1 LTPYDD
7 PTQANRKYGSVSAVG
22 NISARSHEVLA
33 GMDILV
39 IEDDAIMREAL
50 SEWLDSAGFQVRTAE
65 DGNAGL
71 AQIKASVP
79 KLVVTDLYMP
89 GVSGTVVI
97 AELRQHFPDVA
108 IIAISGL
115 FTSGYG
121 IDAAA
126 AVALGADRALA
137 KPFSRAEFLAAVTAV
152 LSPLPP

>member
-1 LTPYDD
+1 M
-7 PTQANRKYGSVSAVG
+7 ARRNGRKGLNFGVGSM
-22 NISARSHEVLA
+22 SARSPYETTE

-50 SEWLDSAGFQVRTAE
+50 SEWLTAAGFQVRTAE

-71 AQIKASVP
+71 AQLNARVP
-79 KLVVTDLYMP
+79 KLVVTDVYMP
-89 GVSGTVVI
+89 GVSGAVVI
-97 AELRQHFPDVA
+97 AELRNRFPAVA

-126 AVALGADRALA
+126 AVALGAARALA
-137 KPFSRAEFLAAVTAV
+137 KPFTRAEFLAAVNDV
-152 LSPLPP
+152 LGPPTP